1 MKVGDVINDY
11 TIIRYIDN
19 GSFGKVWEVR
29 KDGKSYALKTCS
41 SIEATDIKRFERE
54 YRLMASL
61 DNENVIKTYCIDTSG
76 TEAYL
81 IMEYA
86 ETSLK
91 VAVEKGLSI
100 KDKFL
105 FAIQT
110 CKGGSFLHAN
120 NVLHRDIKPDN
131 VLLKN
136 GVAKIGDFGI
146 GRFINRD
153 TTTLTTTAETM
164 GTFGYA
170 APELTQPGGFKN
182 YCVETDIFAL
192 GGLLCNIFTDGA
204 LPYCINP
211 KYVPNDIYPIIQK
224 CTAPD
229 SEDRYHGV
237 EEIIRDL
244 YAVVV
249 ARESYTTMA
258 QVYEARGS
266 LSAEE
271 MVSKILAIFQSS
283 ATVSDVVNNF
293 IVINKLWIKLV
304 KAQPTIGDLLYPI
317 VRRIFEQDEHAWLSF
332 EDIDV
337 IGPMVINLF
346 ESSKDITTK
355 QYLLKMGIGYT
366 VGYNRWAPMRSVFE
380 RLIQNL
386 DANTVVPYLDVIKEC
401 SDKLYRME
409 RAINVSMPDVVKDIM
424 NAE

>member
-1 MKVGDVINDY
+1 
-11 TIIRYIDN
+11 
-19 GSFGKVWEVR
+19 
-29 KDGKSYALKTCS
+29 
-41 SIEATDIKRFERE
+41 
-54 YRLMASL
+54 
-61 DNENVIKTYCIDTSG
+61 
-76 TEAYL
+76 
-81 IMEYA
+81 
-86 ETSLK
+86 
-91 VAVEKGLSI
+91 
-100 KDKFL
+100 
-105 FAIQT
+105 
-110 CKGGSFLHAN
+110 
-120 NVLHRDIKPDN
+120 
-131 VLLKN
+131 
-136 GVAKIGDFGI
+136 
-146 GRFINRD
+146 
-153 TTTLTTTAETM
+153 
-164 GTFGYA
+164 
-170 APELTQPGGFKN
+170 
-182 YCVETDIFAL
+182 
-192 GGLLCNIFTDGA
+192 
-204 LPYCINP
+204 
-211 KYVPNDIYPIIQK
+211 
-224 CTAPD
+224 
-229 SEDRYHGV
+229 
-237 EEIIRDL
+237 
-244 YAVVV
+244 
-249 ARESYTTMA
+249 MA